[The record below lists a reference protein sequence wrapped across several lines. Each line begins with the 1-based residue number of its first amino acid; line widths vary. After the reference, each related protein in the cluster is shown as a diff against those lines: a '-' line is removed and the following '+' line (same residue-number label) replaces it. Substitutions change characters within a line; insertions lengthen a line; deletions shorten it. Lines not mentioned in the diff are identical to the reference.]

1 MTASR
6 SSPLRTRSSPTP
18 GGDTAGGYVAH
29 MSVEGT
35 DRSAA
40 ALKAALL
47 DQIAGTGLFTSAA
60 AGDEQPPADDDVVAH
75 VVDAAYR
82 GSVAHNERM
91 LASATGAAADRVDAD
106 GNGWLFFLP
115 FLPFDGA
122 SVVRALDILDRI
134 HLATGIRPGSTVN
147 ALDADVIDLVVS
159 FPFDRA
165 TQVEAFAYLLLRA
178 RAAGELA
185 PGTDVRST
193 TRFLVTLTHGLRVM
207 ERTAGRDYLAQVVDQ
222 ALQGLSCTA

>member
-47 DQIAGTGLFTSAA
+47 DEIAETGLFTSAA

-122 SVVRALDILDRI
+122 SVVRALDILEGI

-165 TQVEAFAYLLLRA
+165 TQAEAAHSALDLAHTWFGEAGLRPYRLDAGHA
-178 RAAGELA
+178 RSVAGGAAAEAALQRALRTAVDPLGVMAAGRYA
-185 PGTDVRST
+185 
-193 TRFLVTLTHGLRVM
+193 
-207 ERTAGRDYLAQVVDQ
+207 
-222 ALQGLSCTA
+222 